1 VTHQVLDEIVR
12 VAGTGDG
19 TRRVTVRL
27 QPEALGEVRVVLSV
41 RDGALRVSLSAAG
54 PAHHTLLE
62 GAPELQ
68 RLLQAAGSP
77 DARIIVRDLPG
88 AALTSTPA
96 PASATG
102 TGAGTGQDLGPG
114 PGDGQPDT
122 GQPGTGQPGTGQP
135 GTGQAGGQTPD
146 RRTPSHGPSTAMDGI
161 HDPADPPRRT
171 ESVTR
176 TRQGV
181 DVTM

>member
-1 VTHQVLDEIVR
+1 MRKLLLATR
-12 VAGTGDG
+12 NAGK
-19 TRRVTVRL
+19 L
-27 QPEALGEVRVVLSV
+27 A
-41 RDGALRVSLSAAG
+41 
-54 PAHHTLLE
+54 
-62 GAPELQ
+62 ELQ

-88 AALTSTPA
+88 AAPTSPA
-96 PASATG
+96 SASATG

-114 PGDGQPDT
+114 PGA
-122 GQPGTGQPGTGQP
+122 GQP